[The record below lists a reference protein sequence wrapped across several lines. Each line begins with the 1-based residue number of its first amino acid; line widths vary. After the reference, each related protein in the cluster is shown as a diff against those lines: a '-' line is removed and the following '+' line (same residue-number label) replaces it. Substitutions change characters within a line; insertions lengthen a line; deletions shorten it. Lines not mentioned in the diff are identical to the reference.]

1 MDKNRTLKHQLA
13 EAQNAKKIV
22 LSSELSRSASP
33 PFHPPHNDAQAQV
46 RAYPDSNRQSEITDR
61 KRERVDS
68 PPSVSSS
75 DVAPEATRPLLAPLA
90 KKTKIEQKK
99 GRVSLAPGVY
109 PSSAYDDDE
118 EGEKDGDIANTLD
131 GGASTRR
138 GSAAASKSFVKLE
151 DNWDA
156 KRGGMTAA
164 ELKSA
169 LTAMDVELAEIYAT
183 KDKKPALVD
192 LMYKY
197 HPDLQNQSKPVEKS
211 KKGKRG

>member
-75 DVAPEATRPLLAPLA
+75 DVVYSLYVWVSVVSRTVLTPLGLSGARSHKAPACAPGEENQNWT
-90 KKTKIEQKK
+90 KKRASFISAWCVHFERLRRWRRGRK
-99 GRVSLAPGVY
+99 GRRYRKHTRWRGLY
-109 PSSAYDDDE
+109 PAR
-118 EGEKDGDIANTLD
+118 I
-131 GGASTRR
+131 RR
-138 GSAAASKSFVKLE
+138 SFQVICQAGRQLGRPPP
-151 DNWDA
+151 
-156 KRGGMTAA
+156 KRGNDSCRT
-164 ELKSA
+164 
-169 LTAMDVELAEIYAT
+169 
-183 KDKKPALVD
+183 
-192 LMYKY
+192 
-197 HPDLQNQSKPVEKS
+197 
-211 KKGKRG
+211 